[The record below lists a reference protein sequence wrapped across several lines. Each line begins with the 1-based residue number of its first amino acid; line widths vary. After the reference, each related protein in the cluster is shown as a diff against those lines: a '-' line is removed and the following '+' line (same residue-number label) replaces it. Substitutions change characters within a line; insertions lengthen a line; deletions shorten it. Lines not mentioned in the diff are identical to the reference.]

1 MFGIR
6 NRPNGFFNGGQ
17 LTSGDNQPD
26 KSNYQVI
33 QNQLNVLTPLE

>member
-17 LTSGDNQPD
+17 LISGDNQPD
-26 KSNYQVI
+26 KSNCQVI
-33 QNQLNVLTPLE
+33 PNLLSVLTL